1 MYLGKQV
8 RLERIFNREDGRTII
23 VPMDHG
29 VTMGMVD
36 GLIDMRETVND
47 MAVGGADAVLM
58 HKGLV
63 RCSHRSHGKD
73 IGLIVHLSASTALSP
88 NGNTKTLVGTVEEGI
103 KLGADCVSVH
113 INLGDPNERLMLAD
127 MGRVSEACDNWNM
140 PLLAM
145 VYARGPQVGNSFDPA
160 NVAHCAR
167 VGVELGADIVKV
179 SYTGDIESF
188 ADVCSGCC
196 VPVVIAGGE
205 LMNSDRQVLQ
215 MVHDSIRAGGA
226 GISMG
231 RNVFQH
237 PRRVALVRAL
247 RAIVHANASVDEALE
262 IMREE

>member
-8 RLERIFNREDGRTII
+8 RMERILNRTTGRTII

-29 VTMGMVD
+29 VTMGLVD

-47 MAVGGADAVLM
+47 MAKAGADAVLM

-63 RCSHRSHGKD
+63 RCSHRSAGKD

-88 NGNTKTLVGTVEEGI
+88 NGNTKTLVGTVEEGL
-103 KLGADCVSVH
+103 KHGADAVSVH
-113 INLGDPNERLMLAD
+113 INLGDVNERDMLRD
-127 MGRVSEACDNWNM
+127 MGRVAEACDNWHM

-145 VYARGPQVGNSFDPA
+145 VYARGPQVKNSFDPA
-160 NVAHCAR
+160 AIAHCAR

-188 ADVCSGCC
+188 ADVVAGCC

-205 LMNSDRQVLQ
+205 RMNSNREILQ
-215 MVHDSIRAGGA
+215 MVSDSLKAGGA

-237 PRRVALVRAL
+237 PRRVELVRAL
-247 RAIVHANASVDEALE
+247 RAVVHENATVEQALE
-262 IMREE
+262 IVGE

>member
-8 RLERIFNREDGRTII
+8 RMERILNRTTGRTII

-29 VTMGMVD
+29 VTMGLVD

-47 MAVGGADAVLM
+47 MAKAGADAVLM

-63 RCSHRSHGKD
+63 RCSHRSAGKD

-88 NGNTKTLVGTVEEGI
+88 NGNTKTLVGTVEEGL
-103 KLGADCVSVH
+103 KHGADAVSVH
-113 INLGDPNERLMLAD
+113 INLGDVNERDMLRD
-127 MGRVSEACDNWNM
+127 MGRVAEACDNWHM

-145 VYARGPQVGNSFDPA
+145 VYARGPQVKNSFDPA
-160 NVAHCAR
+160 AIAHCAR

-188 ADVCSGCC
+188 ADVVAGCC

-205 LMNSDRQVLQ
+205 RMDSNREILQ
-215 MVHDSIRAGGA
+215 MVSDSLKAGGA

-237 PRRVALVRAL
+237 PRRVELVRAL
-247 RAIVHANASVDEALE
+247 RAVVHENATVEQALE
-262 IMREE
+262 IVGE